1 MKKLRLKLAG
11 ALAICMGVNTF
22 MTNPIIAMENNEVKI
37 TNSIIEDDPT
47 EQLNTFTINYYRQN
61 QDFDDWNFWI
71 WPDGKDG
78 AGVIAT
84 DKENIKLADGKDYT
98 FIQTTYK
105 VPDNKIGVIPRK
117 GDWAE
122 QDGGNRYIEVPVDKN
137 NVEVWLVEGHTDM
150 VYTDINEITFETKV
164 EQGYVDS
171 NNEAVVTFSEDT
183 ELIKPYILKEDGT
196 KIYVDTTKV
205 DNQTYNFILPEGEV
219 FQVNKLYKAGADNIK
234 PKDIEMRKI
243 LDGLYYSGD
252 DLGLT
257 YGEMESTFKVWAP
270 TATEVELVIYNDEG
284 EYNEFGAVTDN
295 TDGTEVAMTRN
306 STGVWST
313 TEDGNLAGQYYMY
326 KVTFADGTT
335 NYAVDPYARAVS
347 ANGQR
352 TAIVDLAKTNPPAF
366 LKSKKPPII
375 DAADAI
381 IYELHVRDFS
391 IDSEAPF
398 EHKGTFEAFTETG
411 LKTANGNS
419 VGIDHLK
426 ELGVT
431 HVHLLPSYDYAS
443 VNEMSDEAQFNWG
456 YDPQNYNVP
465 EGSYSSDATIPTAR
479 IEEFKDMVA
488 AMHDAGIRVVM
499 DVVYNHTY
507 SVEDGPF
514 EKIVPNYFYRTND
527 NGTYANGSGCGNE
540 VASERPMVRK
550 YIADSIKYWAQEYD
564 LDGFRFDLMGL
575 IDTQTMRELTNELR
589 TEVDPDMLIYGEPW
603 QAGGSILPGA
613 QQTIKGSQKGE
624 DFKVFNDEIRGAI
637 KGDSD
642 STGKGFA
649 TGAPNKE
656 DDIIIGVKG
665 AIDTIAQEPTEVISY
680 VTAHDNLNL
689 WDKVVA
695 TQELEDELGFE
706 EMKDGALIEGGSV
719 AEMVANAQPYK
730 FIGDNIFTNETVRRS
745 ILANGIALTSQG
757 IPFIH
762 AGEEMLRTKYG
773 DHNSYKSPDEIN
785 MIRWE
790 LKDQFE
796 PVFDYYAGLIELRKN
811 HPAFTMDS
819 AGEVNR
825 HFKEFKSD
833 QNIVGYTLSEYANGD
848 SYKNIAVIYNA
859 NPVPANVKLPSVAD
873 WKVIVNDVKAG
884 TEVLGTF
891 KNTNMVT
898 VAPLS
903 MMILYDEQREYQQ
916 VPTEIKVN
924 EDFVGLGIDDSHV
937 FDVTIRDQFG
947 VDMNIAP
954 TITAENTEIVDIDG
968 QKIVGS
974 SIGDT
979 ALTFKAGEASTTV
992 DVKVVDELIPSKVE
1006 IIAPAPSVHV
1016 DFNVSLTADVKDQFN
1031 QPMSGQHVT
1040 WGSDTPKLA
1049 TIGVDGTVTGLTEGT
1064 AIITASIN
1072 NIEAAIDLAVVPY
1085 EKRYIQLEYF
1095 RPAGDYEGWNLW
1107 VWNTGAK
1114 NDRIDFTTTPE
1125 GKRVANI
1132 EIGPIT
1138 ESIGFIVR
1146 QSIDGNDWAQ
1156 KDIDA
1161 DRSLYAPKDQTITK
1175 VKVNQ
1180 GQIEV
1185 ETIE

>member
-1 MKKLRLKLAG
+1 MAR
-11 ALAICMGVNTF
+11 
-22 MTNPIIAMENNEVKI
+22 
-37 TNSIIEDDPT
+37 D
-47 EQLNTFTINYYRQN
+47 
-61 QDFDDWNFWI
+61 
-71 WPDGKDG
+71 
-78 AGVIAT
+78 
-84 DKENIKLADGKDYT
+84 
-98 FIQTTYK
+98 
-105 VPDNKIGVIPRK
+105 
-117 GDWAE
+117 
-122 QDGGNRYIEVPVDKN
+122 
-137 NVEVWLVEGHTDM
+137 
-150 VYTDINEITFETKV
+150 
-164 EQGYVDS
+164 
-171 NNEAVVTFSEDT
+171 
-183 ELIKPYILKEDGT
+183 
-196 KIYVDTTKV
+196 
-205 DNQTYNFILPEGEV
+205 
-219 FQVNKLYKAGADNIK
+219 
-234 PKDIEMRKI
+234 
-243 LDGLYYSGD
+243 
-252 DLGLT
+252 
-257 YGEMESTFKVWAP
+257 
-270 TATEVELVIYNDEG
+270 
-284 EYNEFGAVTDN
+284 
-295 TDGTEVAMTRN
+295 
-306 STGVWST
+306 STGVWYT
-313 TEDGNLAGQYYMY
+313 TESGDLLGKYYMY

-352 TAIVDLAKTNPPAF
+352 TAIVDLAKTNTALF
-366 LKSKKPPII
+366 IDSKKPPII

-398 EHKGTFEAFTETG
+398 ENKGEFSAFTETD

-443 VNEMSDEAQFNWG
+443 VNELSDQAQFNWG

-465 EGSYSSDATIPTAR
+465 EGSYSSDATVPTAR
-479 IEEFKDMVA
+479 IEEFKNMVA
-488 AMHDAGIRVVM
+488 AMHNAGIRVVM

-507 SVEDGPF
+507 SIEDGPF
-514 EKIVPNYFYRTND
+514 NKVVPNYFYRTND
-527 NGTYANGSGCGNE
+527 DGTYANGSGCGNE
-540 VASERPMVRK
+540 IASERPMVRK
-550 YIADSIKYWAQEYD
+550 YITDSVKYWADEYD

-589 TEVDPDMLIYGEPW
+589 TEFDPDMLIYGEPW

-642 STGKGFA
+642 SSGKGFA

-689 WDKVVA
+689 WDKVIA
-695 TQELEDELGFE
+695 TQELEEALGFKE
-706 EMKDGALIEGGSV
+706 LKDGNLIEGGNV

-730 FIGDNIFTNETVRRS
+730 FVGNNIFANETVRRS

-762 AGEEMLRTKYG
+762 AGEEILRTKYG

-790 LKDQFE
+790 TKDQFE
-796 PVFDYYAGLIELRKN
+796 PIFDYYAGLIELRKN

-833 QNIVGYTLSEYANGD
+833 DNIVGYTLSEYANGD
-848 SYKNIAVIYNA
+848 NYKNIAVIYNA
-859 NPVPANVKLPSVAD
+859 NTIPKQVILPSVAD
-873 WKVIVNDVKAG
+873 WKVVVNDVRAG
-884 TEVLGTF
+884 TEVLGVF
-891 KNTNMVT
+891 NNTNVVT

-903 MMILYDEQREYQQ
+903 MMVLYDDERQYQP
-916 VPTEIKVN
+916 VATTINVS
-924 EDFVGLGIDDSHV
+924 EDFVGLGLNDSHV
-937 FDVTIRDQFG
+937 FDVTIRDQYG
-947 VDMNIAP
+947 VEMNVAP
-954 TITAENTEIVDIDG
+954 IITTSNNEIIKIDG
-968 QKIVGS
+968 QKIIGS
-974 SIGDT
+974 ALGDT
-979 ALTFKAGEASTTV
+979 SLTFKAGEASAIV
-992 DVKVVDELIPSKVE
+992 DVEVVNELIPNSVE
-1006 IIAPAPSVHV
+1006 IIAPKPSVYV
-1016 DFNVSLTADVKDQFN
+1016 DFNLSLTANVRDQFN
-1031 QPMSGQHVT
+1031 QLMDGQHVN
-1040 WGSDTPKLA
+1040 WKSDNPKFA
-1049 TIGVDGTVTGLTEGT
+1049 TIGVDGTVIGVTQGNAT
-1064 AIITASIN
+1064 ITATVDNVESALELKVI
-1072 NIEAAIDLAVVPY
+1072 PY

-1114 NDRIDFTTTPE
+1114 NDRIDFITTAD
-1125 GKRVANI
+1125 GKKVANI
-1132 EIGPIT
+1132 EIGPTT
-1138 ESIGFIVR
+1138 ESIGFIIR
-1146 QSIDGNDWAQ
+1146 QSINGNDWAQ
-1156 KDIDA
+1156 KDIES

-1180 GQIEV
+1180 GQIAI
-1185 ETIE
+1185 ETID